1 MKRQFQRALA
11 LGLFLGTSVS
21 VPTSASAGTAAT
33 ASVSNGPVKWCPVRF
48 PGTPF
53 VIAYGPC

>member
-33 ASVSNGPVKWCPVRF
+33 ASV
-48 PGTPF
+48 
-53 VIAYGPC
+53 